1 MTHLKIMLRQML
13 LKEKIPNIRE
23 WEETL
28 LKMALRIAKELA
40 FTPIPYRQG
49 EDMDVRRYVKIKK
62 IPGGRPCDSEH
73 VNGAVITKNVA
84 HKQMSRPQNNPR
96 IMLVT
101 FPLEFHRVEGQYMQF
116 GQILR
121 QEKEYLGNLASRIAA
136 LRPHVVLVEKTV
148 SRLAL
153 DALVKHNIV
162 VARNV
167 KPSAIATI
175 ARITQGDEFSSID
188 KLAIEPRLGHCARFR
203 LQTFDHPLIPGR
215 RKTYMRFEGCNS
227 DLGCTIILRGGDIET
242 LRHVKRVTRFLI
254 FIVRNLKLETHL
266 WKDSVISLPSFNPD
280 AIPLSLCKG
289 LGLHTKVADF
299 FQQRSFSFVAS
310 HFGSLVATLSNVP
323 PVSSSLDA
331 EDDIDSDIPSE
342 EAEQIRLSRRIDQS
356 LEPYRTTFISVSATL
371 RFPPPFPVM
380 KMKELDDELHTAKRD
395 WEDDVVLKEEKPPV
409 VPTLEAKQAAFRAD
423 PFSVEDSH
431 RADINAQI
439 EALDV
444 PAPLTPERESPRSME
459 GEGSF
464 PEVSTTASA
473 ACQSSSPGV
482 HHSSVDES
490 PEILLTVDNIALESK
505 YRLLKWKHEEHRR
518 IWEWYLRKNPDD
530 FEVEKYQQ
538 IFLWE
543 YTVPTSDIGQHR
555 ACFVPQLVCMQFYG
569 DNDTTLGQF
578 IEKAVTETLGFLLDP
593 KAICEGKG
601 CDQPLAR
608 HCKVY
613 VHNETRLFVA
623 VEQWDGQIVNH
634 TFGPAPDLIT
644 TWSACRVC
652 GSATPFIPVS
662 PEMQR
667 YSFAKF
673 LELHFY
679 PADVKLVQGAGCEHN
694 IYQHHI
700 RYFASR
706 GMTVRFQTDPVFMHE
721 IVFPP
726 FRVHV
731 RHETLLEIKNADF
744 EKLQRNNFTWY
755 SNLIDELKLI
765 SVDAATGD
773 EETDARLSV
782 DVNCFIA
789 RAEAERADIRRLI
802 NKTYRESAPT
812 DTLALNRVHAYRQ
825 DKIVALQQDF
835 DRSPKFKPVTIL
847 DKATKRTSTLN
858 SVRTM
863 WPAKPHLGL
872 LPDPSLSILPSEA
885 EEGPFIKKRL
895 EPDPFASSASE
906 VSDSEPDPP
915 VTGSEQTLIS
925 STSEVLTLREP
936 EELAAPTSLTPK
948 DSPNLHKSGADSDST
963 VGTNTKDAP
972 IDGLPRIVPVSYVHF
987 FGLVDMVTQCISR
1000 RIPPCQML
1008 LSSVHLGYPG
1018 DQ

>member
-28 LKMALRIAKELA
+28 LKLALRIAKELA
-40 FTPIPYRQG
+40 FTPIPYHQG

-84 HKQMSRPQNNPR
+84 HKQMSRSQNNPR

-175 ARITQGDEFSSID
+175 ARMTQGDEFSSID

-203 LQTFDHPLIPGR
+203 LQTFDHPLIPER

-242 LRHVKRVTRFLI
+242 LRRVKRVTRFLT

-266 WKDSVISLPSFNPD
+266 WKDSVISLPCFNPD
-280 AIPLSLCKG
+280 AIPLSLCKS

-299 FQQRSFSFVAS
+299 FQQRTFSSVAS
-310 HFGSLVATLSNVP
+310 HLRNSAPALFGAPSA
-323 PVSSSLDA
+323 SSSRDDD
-331 EDDIDSDIPSE
+331 DDIDPDIPSE

-371 RFPPPFPVM
+371 RFTPPFPVL
-380 KMKELDDELHTAKRD
+380 KMKELDDGLHTAKRA

-409 VPTLEAKQAAFRAD
+409 VPTPEAKQAVPGPD
-423 PFSVEDSH
+423 LFSVEDPH
-431 RADINAQI
+431 RADIIAQI

-444 PAPLTPERESPRSME
+444 PVSLTPEHGSPQPVE
-459 GEGSF
+459 DEGSY
-464 PEVSTTASA
+464 PEVFTTASVG
-473 ACQSSSPGV
+473 CQPSSPGKTQ
-482 HHSSVDES
+482 S
-490 PEILLTVDNIALESK
+490 PVEEPPETLKTVTNIALESK
-505 YRLLKWKHEEHRR
+505 YRLLKWKHEEHHR

-543 YTVPTSDIGQHR
+543 YTVPTSEIGQHR
-555 ACFVPQLVCMQFYG
+555 ACFIPRLIRMQFYG
-569 DNDTTLGQF
+569 ENDLTLGQF
-578 IEKAVTETLGFLLDP
+578 IEKAVTETLGNLLDP
-593 KAICEGKG
+593 KAICEGK
-601 CDQPLAR
+601 CYDQPLAR

-623 VEQWDGQIVNH
+623 VEQWDGQIVNR

-706 GMTVRFQTDPVFMHE
+706 GMTVRFQTDSAVMHE

-731 RHETLLEIKNADF
+731 RHETLLEIKNSDF
-744 EKLQRNNFTWY
+744 EKLQRSNFNWY
-755 SNLIDELKLI
+755 SNLIDELKFI
-765 SVDAATGD
+765 SIDAATGD
-773 EETDARLSV
+773 EETDARLNV

-835 DRSPKFKPVTIL
+835 DRLPKPKPVTIL
-847 DKATKRTSTLN
+847 DKATKRTSAL
-858 SVRTM
+858 RTM
-863 WPAKPHLGL
+863 WPAKPNLGL
-872 LPDPSLSILPSEA
+872 LPDPSLSSVLPSET

-895 EPDPFASSASE
+895 EPDLFASSASE

-915 VTGSEQTLIS
+915 VLDSEQILGN
-925 STSEVLTLREP
+925 STSEVLASREP
-936 EELAAPTSLTPK
+936 EELTVPTSLVPK
-948 DSPNLHKSGADSDST
+948 DSLKFQKSDVESDST
-963 VGTNTKDAP
+963 VGTNGKGAS
-972 IDGLPRIVPVSYVHF
+972 IDGLPRVVTVSCSP
-987 FGLVDMVTQCISR
+987 L
-1000 RIPPCQML
+1000 
-1008 LSSVHLGYPG
+1008 
-1018 DQ
+1018 

>member
-28 LKMALRIAKELA
+28 LKLALRIAKELA

-49 EDMDVRRYVKIKK
+49 EDMDVRRYIKIKK

-84 HKQMSRPQNNPR
+84 HKQMSRSLNNPR

-121 QEKEYLGNLASRIAA
+121 QEREYLGNLASRIAG

-167 KPSAIATI
+167 KSSAISTI
-175 ARITQGDEFSSID
+175 ARMTQGDEFSSID

-203 LQTFDHPLIPGR
+203 LQAFDHPLIPER

-242 LRHVKRVTRFLI
+242 LRRVKRVTCFLT

-266 WKDSVISLPSFNPD
+266 WKDSVISLPSFNPE
-280 AIPLSLCKG
+280 AIPLSLCKR
-289 LGLHTKVADF
+289 LGLRPKVTDLL
-299 FQQRSFSFVAS
+299 QQRILSSAAPHLKATAPALPGAS
-310 HFGSLVATLSNVP
+310 SA
-323 PVSSSLDA
+323 SSSLDD
-331 EDDIDSDIPSE
+331 EDDIDPDIFGE

-371 RFPPPFPVM
+371 RFTPPFPVLR
-380 KMKELDDELHTAKRD
+380 MKELDDELHTAKRA
-395 WEDDVVLKEEKPPV
+395 WEDDVVLKEEKPPI
-409 VPTLEAKQAAFRAD
+409 VPTSEAKQVIPRPD
-423 PFSVEDSH
+423 LFSVEDPH
-431 RADINAQI
+431 RADIIAQI

-444 PAPLTPERESPRSME
+444 PVSLTPEQGSPRPDEDESCC
-459 GEGSF
+459 
-464 PEVSTTASA
+464 PEALTAA
-473 ACQSSSPGV
+473 PVGYQPSSPGK
-482 HHSSVDES
+482 S
-490 PEILLTVDNIALESK
+490 PTEEPPETLKTVANIALESN
-505 YRLLKWKHEEHRR
+505 YRHLKWKHEEHHR

-538 IFLWE
+538 IFLRE
-543 YTVPTSDIGQHR
+543 YTVPTPEIGQHR
-555 ACFVPQLVCMQFYG
+555 ACFIPHLIRMQFYG
-569 DNDTTLGQF
+569 ENDLTLGQF
-578 IEKAVTETLGFLLDP
+578 IEKAVMETLGHLLDS
-593 KAICEGKG
+593 KAICEGKS
-601 CDQPLAR
+601 CDKPLAR

-623 VEQWDGQIVNH
+623 VEQWDGQIVNR

-706 GMTVRFQTDPVFMHE
+706 GMTVRFQTDPAVMHD

-726 FRVHV
+726 FRVQV
-731 RHETLLEIKNADF
+731 RHETLLEIKNSDF
-744 EKLQRNNFTWY
+744 EKLQRSNFNWY
-755 SNLIDELKLI
+755 SNLIDELKFI
-765 SVDAATGD
+765 CIDAATGD
-773 EETDARLSV
+773 EEIDARLNM
-782 DVNCFIA
+782 DVNSFIA

-835 DRSPKFKPVTIL
+835 DRLPKPKPVTIL
-847 DKATKRTSTLN
+847 DKATRRTSALM
-858 SVRTM
+858 TM
-863 WPAKPHLGL
+863 WPTKPHLGL
-872 LPDPSLSILPSEA
+872 LLDPSLSSVLPSET
-885 EEGPFIKKRL
+885 EEDPYIKKL
-895 EPDPFASSASE
+895 KETDHFASSASE
-906 VSDSEPDPP
+906 VSDSEPDPLMHD
-915 VTGSEQTLIS
+915 SEKNIGMS
-925 STSEVLTLREP
+925 VSEVLTPQKP
-936 EELAAPTSLTPK
+936 EELEAPTSLATK
-948 DSPNLHKSGADSDST
+948 GSLKFQNSGVGSDST
-963 VGTNTKDAP
+963 VGTNSKETP
-972 IDGLPRIVPVSYVHF
+972 IDGLPRVAPVSC
-987 FGLVDMVTQCISR
+987 LT
-1000 RIPPCQML
+1000 P
-1008 LSSVHLGYPG
+1008 
-1018 DQ
+1018 

>member
-1 MTHLKIMLRQML
+1 MMHLKVMLRQML
-13 LKEKIPNIRE
+13 LKEQIPNIKE

-28 LKMALRIAKELA
+28 SKLALRIAKELA
-40 FTPIPYRQG
+40 FTSLPYRQG

-84 HKQMSRPQNNPR
+84 HKRMSRSQNNPR
-96 IMLVT
+96 VMLVT
-101 FPLEFHRVEGQYMQF
+101 FPLEFYRVEGQYMQF

-153 DALVKHNIV
+153 DALVKHNIT

-175 ARITQGDEFSSID
+175 ARMTQGDEFSSID
-188 KLAIEPRLGHCARFR
+188 KLALEPRLGHCARFR
-203 LQTFDHPLIPGR
+203 IQTFDHPLMPGR

-242 LRHVKRVTRFLI
+242 LRRVKKVTRFLT

-266 WKDSVISLPSFNPD
+266 WKDSVISLPSFNSEAVPVALSKSLGLNINAATLFLHPVPLTTPHLATPVPGSPGVSSDLSSEVPD
-280 AIPLSLCKG
+280 ASLELPG
-289 LGLHTKVADF
+289 
-299 FQQRSFSFVAS
+299 
-310 HFGSLVATLSNVP
+310 
-323 PVSSSLDA
+323 
-331 EDDIDSDIPSE
+331 E
-342 EAEQIRLSRRIDQS
+342 EAEQLRLSRRIEQS

-371 RFPPPFPVM
+371 RFPPPYPVK
-380 KMKELDDELHTAKRD
+380 KMKELDDELQVARRT
-395 WEDDVVLKEEKPPV
+395 WEDDVVLKEEKAQV
-409 VPTLEAKQAAFRAD
+409 VPTPEAAVAVSKLD
-423 PFSVEDSH
+423 PASIGNPD

-439 EALDV
+439 EALNV
-444 PAPLTPERESPRSME
+444 PIPPSPAHISPQSMVD
-459 GEGSF
+459 EGSYF
-464 PEVSTTASA
+464 AGVSTTAPSGGEVL
-473 ACQSSSPGV
+473 SPG
-482 HHSSVDES
+482 
-490 PEILLTVDNIALESK
+490 ILQPLVEELREPIKTPADIALESK
-505 YRLLKWKHEEHRR
+505 YRFLKWRHEEHRR

-530 FEVEKYQQ
+530 FVVEKYQQ
-538 IFLWE
+538 IYLWE
-543 YTVPTSDIGQHR
+543 YTIPTSEIGQHR
-555 ACFVPQLVCMQFYG
+555 ACFAPQLTHMQFYG
-569 DNDTTLGQF
+569 ENDLTLGQF
-578 IEKAVTETLGFLLDP
+578 IEKAVVETLGQLLDP

-608 HCKVY
+608 HCRVY

-623 VEQWDGQIVNH
+623 IEQWEGQIVNRA
-634 TFGPAPDLIT
+634 FGPASDLIT

-706 GMTVRFQTDPVFMHE
+706 GMTVRFQTDPVVMHE
-721 IVFPP
+721 IVYPP

-744 EKLQRNNFTWY
+744 EKLHRSNFTWY
-755 SNLIDELKLI
+755 SNLIDELRFI
-765 SVDAATGD
+765 SIDAATGD
-773 EETDARLSV
+773 EEADARLNA
-782 DVNCFIA
+782 DVNAFIA
-789 RAEAERADIRRLI
+789 RAEAERAEISRLI
-802 NKTYRESAPT
+802 NKTYRESATT
-812 DTLALNRVHAYRQ
+812 DSLALNRVHAFRQ

-835 DRSPKFKPVTIL
+835 DHLPKPKPATIV
-847 DKATKRTSTLN
+847 DKGSKRTSAFN
-858 SVRTM
+858 AVRTM
-863 WPAKPHLGL
+863 WPTKSNLGL
-872 LPDPSLSILPSEA
+872 LPDPSLSSIFPSEA

-895 EPDPFASSASE
+895 DSDPFASSASD
-906 VSDSEPDPP
+906 VSEPEPDPP
-915 VTGSEQTLIS
+915 VPNSEKYMEP
-925 STSEVLTLREP
+925 STAEALAQSKSKSEEPVP
-936 EELAAPTSLTPK
+936 EESMNPE
-948 DSPNLHKSGADSDST
+948 KSDGDSDST
-963 VGTNTKDAP
+963 IGARRDDAP
-972 IDGLPRIVPVSYVHF
+972 IDGLPHIVTVSCFLF
-987 FGLVDMVTQCISR
+987 FG
-1000 RIPPCQML
+1000 
-1008 LSSVHLGYPG
+1008 
-1018 DQ
+1018 